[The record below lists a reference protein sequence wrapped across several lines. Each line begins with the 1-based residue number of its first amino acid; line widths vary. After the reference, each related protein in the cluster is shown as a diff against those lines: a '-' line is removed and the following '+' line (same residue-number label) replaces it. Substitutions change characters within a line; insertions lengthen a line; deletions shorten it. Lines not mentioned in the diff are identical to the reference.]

1 MNKIS
6 FITMVVFLGL
16 LSACSN
22 QNSRSRGA
30 IVRAASSANGSAL
43 GQVVNTTCTSTST
56 SGYGTVYDQ
65 TSTAYNFE
73 NRVKAFLSATVN
85 PSEVGYVSALPSD
98 TTGVRFDGSI
108 KMSSSGVV
116 DLAQTQMTIK
126 VSDSYA
132 STGQYDPVVISF
144 SKATSGEF
152 DLKTGKGSLVF
163 KDQYGDVRFEGT
175 LNSDYFSGTVNF
187 SNYTHITGATA
198 ASGVLG
204 QFYVAR
210 CGIFK

>member
-6 FITMVVFLGL
+6 FVIMVIFLGL
-16 LSACSN
+16 FSACSN
-22 QNSRSRGA
+22 QNSGSRGA
-30 IVRAASSANGSAL
+30 VVRAASSSGGFTL
-43 GQVVNTTCTSTST
+43 GQVTNTTCTNTSNL
-56 SGYGTVYDQ
+56 GYGAVYDQ

-85 PSEVGYVSALPSD
+85 PSEVGYVSSLPND
-98 TTGVRFDGSI
+98 TTGVRFEGSI

-116 DLAQTQMTIK
+116 DLAQTQMAIK
-126 VSDSYA
+126 IYDSYA
-132 STGQYDPVVISF
+132 STGQHDPVVISF

-152 DLKTGKGSLVF
+152 DLQTGKGSLVF
-163 KDQYGDVRFEGT
+163 KDQYGDVRFEGV